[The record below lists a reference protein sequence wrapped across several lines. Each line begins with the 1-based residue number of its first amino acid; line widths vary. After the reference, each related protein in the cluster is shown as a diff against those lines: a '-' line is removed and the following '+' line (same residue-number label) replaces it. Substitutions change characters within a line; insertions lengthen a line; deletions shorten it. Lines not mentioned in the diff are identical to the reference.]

1 MSEIRMKLEKPEV
14 LFSQPEGYTKIK
26 PEGNIGAEDARS
38 FWDNLFNDM
47 LKDSNNTIEKSHV
60 LSDYENIKSK
70 MLGQEIS
77 YNNKRNPLD
86 INYLEKSLKLDNLPI
101 KDIQNKEGLTTKEKE
116 IIKQETGW
124 SDEIIDCIKS
134 MEEYEIYK
142 NAGLHEGEINGRK
155 CLLKNIDL
163 DYMDK
168 RTGMTNRELMEKGL
182 SPIDSKTGER
192 IELHHLGQGFDSPF
206 VELCADSEHGDGN
219 HKILHT
225 KTSDSWRNNPDSKR
239 QYQIEKRNHWKTRTQ
254 ES

>member
-14 LFSQPEGYTKIK
+14 LFSQPEGYIKIK
-26 PEGNIGAEDARS
+26 PEGNIGAENARS
-38 FWDNLFNDM
+38 FWDKLFNDR
-47 LKDSNNTIEKSHV
+47 LKDFNNTIEESHI
-60 LSDYENIKSK
+60 LPDYENIK
-70 MLGQEIS
+70 
-77 YNNKRNPLD
+77 
-86 INYLEKSLKLDNLPI
+86 PI
-101 KDIQNKEGLTTKEKE
+101 KGIQNKESLTTEEKE
-116 IIKQETGW
+116 IIKKETGW

-142 NAGLHEGEINGRK
+142 NAGLHEGEVNGRK

-163 DYMDK
+163 DYVGK
-168 RTGMTNRELMEKGL
+168 KTGMTNQELMEKGL

-225 KTSDSWRNNPDSKR
+225 KTSDNWRNNPDLKR
-239 QYQIEKRNHWKTRTQ
+239 QYQVEKRNHWKTRVQ